1 MADPN
6 KSPLRLFASRV
17 TSKYTIKDLERVSG
31 IKAHTLRIWEQR
43 YSILRPERTDT
54 NIRFY
59 DDEDLKRILNIS
71 LLNNNGYKISEIAR
85 LQEQE
90 LLAEVNRV
98 LNNTHKESVQVENL
112 VLSLLMIDEDRFEAT
127 LNNSIMQF
135 GFESTIENIV
145 FPFLRQLGNMWQV
158 GIVSPA
164 QEHYISNLVRQ
175 KLIVGL
181 DRITPP
187 KNTDE
192 KVFLLFLPDQ
202 ELHELGLIYAHYL
215 AKLRGHRCL
224 YLGQSLPT
232 ADLVTIACNVHPDYM
247 ITILTSPIAEPQL
260 LNLLDSLQNA
270 VPSAKM
276 LVSGRLAFNEEVQK
290 HFLRPGLTVFKDFAD
305 YKKLI

>member
-1 MADPN
+1 MSDSN
-6 KSPLRLFASRV
+6 KSPLRLFASKV

-54 NIRFY
+54 NIRYY

-98 LNNTHKESVQVENL
+98 LNNTQKESVQVENL
-112 VLSLLMIDEDRFEAT
+112 VLSLLMIDEARFETT

-164 QEHYISNLVRQ
+164 QEHYISNLIRQ

-187 KNTDE
+187 KNADE

-215 AKLRGHRCL
+215 TRLRGHRCL

-232 ADLVTIACNVHPDYM
+232 ADLLTIAENVDPDYM
-247 ITILTSPIAEPQL
+247 VTILTSTLPEPQL
-260 LNLLDSLQNA
+260 VDLFDSLRKTLPNA
-270 VPSAKM
+270 Q
-276 LVSGRLAFNEEVQK
+276 LLISGRLAFSEDLQK
-290 HFLRPGLTVFKDFAD
+290 HFSRPGLTVFKDFAD

>member
-1 MADPN
+1 MANPN

-54 NIRFY
+54 NIRYY

-85 LQEQE
+85 LHEQE

-112 VLSLLMIDEDRFEAT
+112 VLSLLMIDEDRFETT

-215 AKLRGHRCL
+215 ARLRGHRCL

-232 ADLVTIACNVHPDYM
+232 IDLVNIAGNVRPDYLV
-247 ITILTSPIAEPQL
+247 TILTSPIAEPQL
-260 LNLLDSLQNA
+260 LNLLNSLQKE
-270 VPSAKM
+270 VPTAKM
-276 LVSGRLAFNEEVQK
+276 LVSGRLAFSEEMQK
-290 HFLRPGLTVFKDFAD
+290 HFLRPGLSVFKDFSD